1 MNYSGKNVLV
11 TGADGFIGSWVTEA
25 LVKSGANVTALA
37 QYSGMDING
46 WLDDIPKNILGDVNV
61 VRGDVRDPSFV
72 MRLMKS
78 QEICMHLA
86 ALIAIPYSYHA
97 PQSYVEVNI
106 TGTLNVLEAARSH
119 EIARV
124 IHTSTSEVYGTAQ
137 KIPMD
142 EKHPLHGQSPYSA
155 SKIGA
160 DMMVEAYA
168 RSFDLPAVILRP
180 FNTYG
185 PRQSERALISSV
197 IRQLLDPT
205 CNLINVGDLSPKRD
219 FTFVKD
225 TADAFL
231 AVGVAEDLNYGIA
244 YNGGTGRAVSI
255 AETVD
260 LIMKISG
267 ISKPLRQENDRL
279 RPANSEVLALLSDNS
294 FLKSSTGWSPQTSL
308 EDGIKTT
315 IEWWRQK
322 IDLGQIRTNADFIV

>member
-1 MNYSGKNVLV
+1 MNYLGKNVLV

-46 WLDDIPKNILGDVNV
+46 WLDDIPKDILSNVNV
-61 VRGDVRDPSFV
+61 VRGDIRDPSFTR
-72 MRLMKS
+72 RLMKS

-97 PQSYVEVNI
+97 PQSYVDVNI
-106 TGTLNVLEAARSH
+106 TGTLNVLEAARSC
-119 EIARV
+119 EISRV

-137 KIPMD
+137 EIPMN

-197 IRQLLDPT
+197 IRQVLDPD
-205 CNLINVGDLSPKRD
+205 CSLINVGDLNPQRD

-231 AVGVAEDLNYGIA
+231 SVGLAGGLTYGVP

-260 LIMKISG
+260 LIIKISG
-267 ISKPLRQENDRL
+267 ISKPLRRENDRL
-279 RPANSEVLALLSDNS
+279 RPAKSEVLALLSDNS
-294 FLKSSTGWSPQTSL
+294 LLKSSTGWSPQTSL
-308 EDGIKTT
+308 EEGIERT
-315 IEWWRQK
+315 IEWWRRK
-322 IDLGQIRTNADFIV
+322 MNSGQIRTNADFIV